1 MPDTKRRIEIRKK
14 TMRYKMFIAIRKD
27 HRTLPYMAATWYGKS
42 KGQLR
47 RVLILTGEDP
57 REYDILKIEKTVI
70 Q

>member
-1 MPDTKRRIEIRKK
+1 
-14 TMRYKMFIAIRKD
+14 MRYKMFIAIRKD

-57 REYDILKIEKTVI
+57 REYDILKIEKTVVE
-70 Q
+70 